1 MKWVTEGR
9 PHVDRCASAW
19 FVRRF
24 ADPRATFLFL
34 RRGDPIPRGASPY
47 DLPDARLGHRGGK
60 VTFDALMEAHP
71 QNDRALSKFAAIV
84 RAIDLGE
91 FRLPESRGLDALL
104 YGILLEESDD
114 LRVLEKTAP
123 PFEALLHYFGD
134 EART

>member
-24 ADPRATFLFL
+24 VDPRATFLFL
-34 RRGDPIPRGASPY
+34 RRGDPIPRGATPY
-47 DLPDARLGHRGGK
+47 DLPGARLGHRDGR

-71 QNDRALSKFAAIV
+71 QKDRALSKIAAIV
-84 RAIDLGE
+84 RDIDLGE

-104 YGILLEESDD
+104 YGILLAESDD
-114 LRVLEKTAP
+114 LRVLETT
-123 PFEALLHYFGD
+123 ALLFDALLRYFGD
-134 EART
+134 EARK

>member
-1 MKWVTEGR
+1 MRWVTECR
-9 PHVDRCASAW
+9 PHIDRCASAW

-24 ADPRATFLFL
+24 VDPRAAFLFVQP
-34 RRGDPIPRGASPY
+34 GDLIPKGATPY
-47 DLPDARLGHRGGK
+47 DLPGARLGHRGGR

-71 QNDRALSKFAAIV
+71 QKDRALSKIAAIV
-84 RAIDLGE
+84 RDIDLGE

-123 PFEALLHYFGD
+123 LFEALLRYFGD
-134 EART
+134 EARK